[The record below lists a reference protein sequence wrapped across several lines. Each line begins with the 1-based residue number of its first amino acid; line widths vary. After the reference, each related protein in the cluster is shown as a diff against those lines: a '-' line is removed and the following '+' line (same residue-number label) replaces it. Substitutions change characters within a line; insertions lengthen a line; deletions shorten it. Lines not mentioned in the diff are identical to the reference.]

1 MRFSFEKI
9 SKEFPVPVETSAG
22 TFPRRE
28 SLLVRLENEHGDA
41 AYGECAP
48 WLGFGL
54 ETLADAENFLRSL
67 DGRVPEKIPAAL
79 PCLAHAFSAA
89 RFFLENPAAA
99 HALPEALPPPSARAK
114 LLPRRRD
121 DSPGKLL
128 ADAARERER
137 GFSVFKIKI
146 GLARER
152 EELRFCEKILADAPA
167 GTRFRFDAN
176 GALSADSLPALA
188 ELSRAPALEFF
199 EQPLPPNPK
208 NDAQIFAEAERRNS
222 RFALDES
229 VRENPSAF
237 PRETH
242 VVAVVKPLFVADF
255 PALLAWLE
263 NPRGA
268 DVVISTAFENSLA
281 GTLALRLAC
290 ARLAPARRRAFGLG
304 K

>member
-9 SKEFPVPVETSAG
+9 SKDFPVPVETSAG

-28 SLLVRLENEHGDA
+28 SLIIRLENDDGDFA
-41 AYGECAP
+41 CGECAP
-48 WLGFGL
+48 WPGFGL
-54 ETLADAENFLRSL
+54 ETLADAENFLRGL
-67 DGRVPEKIPAAL
+67 GGRVPEKIPAAL

-99 HALPEALPPPSARAK
+99 QMLSAELPPPSARAK
-114 LLPRRRD
+114 LLRRRRD
-121 DSPGKLL
+121 DSPEKLL

-152 EELRFCEKILADAPA
+152 DELRFCEKILAEAPA

-176 GALSADSLPALA
+176 GALSADALPALA
-188 ELSRAPALEFF
+188 EMSRAPALEFF

-208 NDAQIFAEAERRNS
+208 NDAKIFAEAETRES

-229 VRENPSAF
+229 VRENPAAF
-237 PRETH
+237 PRETR

-255 PALLAWLE
+255 PALPAWLE
-263 NPRGA
+263 NPNGA
-268 DVVISTAFENSLA
+268 DVVISSVFENSPA

-290 ARLAPARRRAFGLG
+290 ARLAHGRRRAFGLG
-304 K
+304 